1 RLMAVGWI
9 FFGLARFARP
19 RPGARPRRTEVLRTS
34 AAEREEGGLWNR
46 LQARDALEAGARH
59 RRRLAFGR
67 RQRDL
72 QGPRPQGRPIQAG
85 RSAAT
90 ERRLTR
96 ACGVFP
102 ITDNPRRE

>member
-1 RLMAVGWI
+1 TGRRARQGSDPRRARREAGPLVLPVPLQGRSGDAGLSRARRLMAVGWI
-9 FFGLARFARP
+9 FSGLARYARP

-67 RQRDL
+67 RQ
-72 QGPRPQGRPIQAG
+72 
-85 RSAAT
+85 
-90 ERRLTR
+90 
-96 ACGVFP
+96 
-102 ITDNPRRE
+102 